1 VAGGGGAV
9 AVHVMPRY
17 VLHNLLEVP
26 LQCKQAAT
34 AVERELAPGVRPR
47 IIDMSYSDN
56 CQPVPAIVSLTLT
69 RMFQDTLDA
78 FRIPCSSMAVEL

>member
-1 VAGGGGAV
+1 MAGGGGAV

-26 LQCKQAAT
+26 LQCKQAGT
-34 AVERELAPGVRPR
+34 AVERELAPGV
-47 IIDMSYSDN
+47 
-56 CQPVPAIVSLTLT
+56 

-78 FRIPCSSMAVEL
+78 FRIPCSSMAAEL